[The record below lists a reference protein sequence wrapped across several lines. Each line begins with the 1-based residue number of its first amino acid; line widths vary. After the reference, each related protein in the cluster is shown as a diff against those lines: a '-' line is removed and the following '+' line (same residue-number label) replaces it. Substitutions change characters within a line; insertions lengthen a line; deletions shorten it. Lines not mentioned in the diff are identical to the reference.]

1 MPIRTL
7 ATKTDQVVEQ
17 LRDGMLGG
25 LWREFLP
32 GRDRLATELG
42 CSHGTVE
49 AALRQLVREGML
61 VSEGAGKR
69 RRIVLPRGKARKRA
83 VRVRIL
89 LYERMDRS
97 MSIDAELLARL
108 QEQGYAADFALKS
121 LMDLGMRVDRVA
133 NFVKKTPA
141 DAWVVAAGSRE
152 VLEWFANGPVP
163 ALAMFGRFTGLPIAT
178 SSPRIAPAM
187 VKAVRRLV
195 ELGHRRIVMLSNE
208 ERHKPYPAIFE
219 QKFLDELEA
228 LGLPTGPY
236 NLPDWPNHANGL
248 RACLDSLF
256 KFTPPTALIFG
267 ETRFFVAAQQ
277 YLARRGIQAPEHV
290 SLICS
295 DPDAAFEWCEPAVSH
310 FRWDRKPVIKRVL
323 EWVDNVA
330 KGKDDRRQLL
340 FDGEFVEG
348 GMIGPAKRSHDL

>member
-1 MPIRTL
+1 MPAQAL
-7 ATKTDQVVEQ
+7 STKTDQVVEQ
-17 LRDGMLGG
+17 LREGMLEAR
-25 LWREFLP
+25 WREFLP
-32 GRDRLATELG
+32 GRDRLAKELG

-49 AALRQLVREGML
+49 TALRQLVREGTL

-89 LYERMDRS
+89 LYEQADRS
-97 MSIDAELLARL
+97 MPDLAELLTHL
-108 QEQGYAADFALKS
+108 QEQGYAADFALRS
-121 LMDLGMRVDRVA
+121 LKDLGMRVDRVA
-133 NFVKKTPA
+133 SFVKKTPA
-141 DAWVVAAGSRE
+141 DAWVVVAGSRE

-163 ALAMFGRFTGLPIAT
+163 ALAMYGRFTGLPIAS

-187 VKAVRRLV
+187 VKSVRRLV
-195 ELGHRRIVMLSNE
+195 ELGHRRIVMLSSE
-208 ERHKPYPAIFE
+208 ERHKPFPAIFE
-219 QKFLDELEA
+219 QIFLDELKA

-236 NLPDWPNHANGL
+236 NLPDWPGHANGL

-256 KFTPPTALIFG
+256 QMTPPTALICG
-267 ETRFFVAAQQ
+267 ETRIFVAAQQ
-277 YLARRGIQAPEHV
+277 HLARRGIHAPEHV

-295 DPDAAFEWCEPAVSH
+295 DPDPTFEWCEPAVSH
-310 FRWDRKPVIKRVL
+310 FNHDRKPVVKRVV

-330 KGKDDRRQLL
+330 KGKDDRRQML

-348 GMIGPAKRSHDL
+348 GTIGPVGKT